1 MAINVDSRGRT
12 VEESVVLAMD
22 GTDAALYPYLPYIL
36 QDIWQIG
43 ASPDLII
50 QVLRRRVSR
59 KAGFRLLDL
68 GCGKGAVS
76 IPVAAAFDCSCLG
89 IDAVEAFVAEARAR
103 AAEHG
108 VDARCRFEVGDIR
121 EKIKGLSGFDVIVLG
136 AIGPVFGDYRE
147 TLTTLAPCLKPGGL
161 FIVDEGYFHDASSS
175 THPIIRKKSVIL
187 REIEEAAMELVEE
200 AVISEED
207 LKESDDD
214 IFAKLKNRCLELAD
228 AVPDKKDLFLDYVRR
243 QMEENRVLETEAVCA
258 TLVIRRKK
266 PPAGT

>member
-22 GTDAALYPYLPYIL
+22 GTDASLYPYLPYIL

-50 QVLRRRVSR
+50 QVLRRRLPR

-121 EKIKGLSGFDVIVLG
+121 EVIKGLAGFDVIVLG
-136 AIGPVFGDYRE
+136 ARFTGPFLGDYWKRSRPRSPLIVE
-147 TLTTLAPCLKPGGL
+147 GL
-161 FIVDEGYFHDASSS
+161 FYRRRGYFHDAFPFTPSSGA
-175 THPIIRKKSVIL
+175 SVIL
-187 REIEEAAMELVEE
+187 REIEEAGMNWSRKLS
-200 AVISEED
+200 SEED
-207 LKESDDD
+207 
-214 IFAKLKNRCLELAD
+214 
-228 AVPDKKDLFLDYVRR
+228 
-243 QMEENRVLETEAVCA
+243 
-258 TLVIRRKK
+258 
-266 PPAGT
+266 PAN